1 MIPIPEEKPRGKI
14 FSAFFKQDF
23 PADLAL
29 AVVWLVAGIG
39 AIYLPILNETPIRI
53 VLALPVV
60 LFIPGYCLVAAL
72 FPKEGDIGLIERIML
87 SIGVSIAVVPLIGL
101 GLNFTQW
108 GIRLDPIVI
117 SLTFFTY
124 VMILV
129 AIYQRAIL
137 PIEKRFRIPF
147 SAIVGRIS
155 LEVIPPGE
163 RGVDRVLSVVL
174 MLVMIAVV
182 LGTVYVIVTPKEG
195 GERFTEFYV
204 LGEKQ
209 IAADYPDQIITG
221 QDYPIYIG
229 VGNYEKR
236 DMAYTIETWL
246 LKTEFDNVTN
256 ISRIIAMDPNDHV
269 SFTLAHNATTIIPY
283 NLSLKK
289 TGYDRV
295 EFLLFNEGVPGLEVT
310 GSDRINASYR
320 DLHLWV
326 TVGEAELEDQS
337 SQGTFEKTAATS

>member
-1 MIPIPEEKPRGKI
+1 MPEKKTSGKI
-14 FSAFFKQDF
+14 YSAFFKQDF

-29 AVVWLVAGIG
+29 AVLWLVAGIG

-53 VLALPVV
+53 VLALPIV
-60 LFIPGYCLVAAL
+60 LFIPGYCLIAAL
-72 FPKEGDIGLIERIML
+72 FPKEGDLGLIERIML

-137 PIEKRFRIPF
+137 PFEKRFRIPF

-155 LEVIPPGE
+155 QEVIPPGE

-221 QDYPIYIG
+221 QDYPLYIG
-229 VGNYEKR
+229 VGNYENR
-236 DMAYTIETWL
+236 DMTYTIETWL
-246 LKTEFDNVTN
+246 LRTEFDNVTN
-256 ISRIIAMDPNDHV
+256 TSHIIAMEPNDHV

-283 NLSLKK
+283 NLSFKK

-295 EFLLFNEGVPGLEVT
+295 EFLLFNEGGPGLDVT
-310 GSDRINASYR
+310 GSDRINESYR
-320 DLHLWV
+320 DLHLWI
-326 TVGEAELEDQS
+326 TPREAEVENQS